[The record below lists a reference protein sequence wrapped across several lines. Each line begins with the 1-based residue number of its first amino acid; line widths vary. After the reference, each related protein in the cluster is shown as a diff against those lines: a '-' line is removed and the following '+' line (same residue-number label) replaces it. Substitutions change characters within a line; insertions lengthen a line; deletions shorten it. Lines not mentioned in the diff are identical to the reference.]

1 MSFLVC
7 HNYSKGDGQMSDKL
21 LYEQVYEK
29 IRNNIMNDYY
39 PAKSKLASIRQ
50 YAKSHNIS
58 TTTVE
63 KAYHQLAVE
72 GYIASRP
79 RSGYYVMDIHNI
91 KPTSKKRTLKPIT
104 YHNHP
109 NDQITP
115 CMFDSKVYKRM
126 LNQVLNYNQ
135 ESLRK
140 PCHPNGEL
148 ELRQEIQSFLR
159 EERNVL
165 CDVNQIIIGAGI
177 QSLLHILL
185 GITQNQS
192 VMYLEPEFTKAI
204 NIFRQY
210 DYKTIAKDNFP
221 DLLKTESD
229 FLYISPSNMYPSGD
243 ILKVNDRNKLITWA
257 HTYDSYII
265 EDDYNY
271 LMRYNSQVIPAI
283 QSFDDAHVIYIGSF
297 SKTLLPSLRMSYMVL
312 PPKLYRLY
320 HKRYFNFAQSVS
332 KLEQLSV
339 ANYMKSGL
347 YYRHLKKL
355 SKLYKDKNE
364 IMLTEIKRYQNN
376 QFTIRSTDANL
387 HIVFDFN
394 NKADKDLFIERCHEL
409 TYKYQIINDSNSII
423 FPYSGI
429 ENKDIPKV
437 VKTLLKP

>member
-1 MSFLVC
+1 MA
-7 HNYSKGDGQMSDKL
+7 KKL
-21 LYEQVYEK
+21 LYETVYETLK
-29 IRNNIMNDYY
+29 ANIMNDYY
-39 PAKSKLASIRQ
+39 PANSKLMSIRQ
-50 YAKSHNIS
+50 YAKTHNIS

-79 RSGYYVMDIHNI
+79 RSGYYVMNIHNVAS
-91 KPTSKKRTLKPIT
+91 TSTSLSLEPIG

-115 CMFDSKVYKRM
+115 CMFETKEYKRM
-126 LNQVLNYNQ
+126 LNQVLNYEEDN
-135 ESLRK
+135 LRK
-140 PCHPNGEL
+140 PCHPSGEL
-148 ELRQEIQSFLR
+148 ALRKEIQAFLR
-159 EERNVL
+159 DERNVM

-185 GITQNQS
+185 GLSNRTS
-192 VMYLEPEFTKAI
+192 VMYLKPEFTKAI

-210 DYKTIAKDNFP
+210 DFQCIGRNTFDN
-221 DLLKTESD
+221 LLKTEAD

-257 HTYDSYII
+257 HTFDSYII
-265 EDDYNY
+265 EDDYNF
-271 LMRYNSQVIPAI
+271 LMRYNSQIIPAI
-283 QSFDDAHVIYIGSF
+283 QSFDHAHVIYIGSF

-312 PPKLYRLY
+312 PPKLYNLY
-320 HKRYFNFAQSVS
+320 KKDFFNYAQGVS

-355 SKLYKDKNE
+355 SKIYKDKNE
-364 IMLTEIKRYQNN
+364 IMLEAIKRYQKNH
-376 QFTIRSTDANL
+376 FTIRSTDANL
-387 HIVFDFN
+387 HIVFDFKQKHHLN
-394 NKADKDLFIERCHEL
+394 TFIKKCHQYA
-409 TYKYQIINDSNSII
+409 YKYQLIDQSNSII

-437 VKTLLKP
+437 VKQLLN